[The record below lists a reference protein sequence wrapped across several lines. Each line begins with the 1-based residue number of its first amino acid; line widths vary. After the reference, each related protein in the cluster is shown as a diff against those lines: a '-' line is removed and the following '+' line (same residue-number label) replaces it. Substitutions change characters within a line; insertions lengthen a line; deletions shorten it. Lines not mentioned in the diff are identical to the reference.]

1 MFNIGMGELFL
12 IVLLALVVVGP
23 ERLPGIMR
31 QIGKYAYQL
40 RAIVNELTD
49 QFAEELRPLQ
59 EIQQLAEDV
68 NPVKQMKKV
77 AMSVAEPLP
86 EAKKADQPELV
97 APEAAAPPAEKAAS
111 DAAAATTPEPAS
123 TPDTEL

>member
-1 MFNIGMGELFL
+1 MFNIGMGDLFL

-49 QFAEELRPLQ
+49 QFADELRPLQ
-59 EIQQLAEDV
+59 EIQQLAEEL
-68 NPVKQMKKV
+68 NPVTQVKKV
-77 AMSVAEPLP
+77 AMSVAEPLQDVSGD
-86 EAKKADQPELV
+86 AKPELV
-97 APEAAAPPAEKAAS
+97 KPPATADTPENTPEDTSAS
-111 DAAAATTPEPAS
+111 DNTP
-123 TPDTEL
+123 